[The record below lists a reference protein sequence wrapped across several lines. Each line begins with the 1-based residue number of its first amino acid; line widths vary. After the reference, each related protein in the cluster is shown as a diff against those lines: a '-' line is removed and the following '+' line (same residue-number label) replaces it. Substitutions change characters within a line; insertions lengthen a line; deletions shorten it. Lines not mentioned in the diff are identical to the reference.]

1 MTGASEN
8 LTAGS
13 KLEKILKS
21 GQKAVTC
28 ECGPPRGANGEHF
41 RHKASFL
48 TECGDAVNVTDNQT
62 AVVRF
67 CSMAACRILLDMG
80 IEPVM
85 QMVTRDMNR
94 IALQS
99 NVLGAA
105 VLGIKN
111 LLCLTGDH
119 QSFGDHPQSKNVHD
133 MDSVMLLHT
142 VKNMRD
148 EGKMISGTEVDGRPA
163 MFLGAAANPFADP
176 EEFRV
181 IRMGKKIAAGAQ
193 FIQTQCIYNMER
205 FAKFIEMANDM
216 GLTEKAYIL
225 AGITP
230 LKSVGMA
237 RYMQKFVPG
246 LDVPEHY
253 INRLKGVPKDKQAGE
268 GIQISVEQI
277 QQCLEMKGVA
287 GIHLMAIEWEER
299 APEILKAAGLLPRP
313 KVD

>member
-1 MTGASEN
+1 M
-8 LTAGS
+8 TAGS
-13 KLEKILKS
+13 NLEKILRS

-28 ECGPPRGANGEHF
+28 ECGPPRGADAEHF

-48 TECGDAVNVTDNQT
+48 KGVGDAVNVTDNQT

-67 CSMAACRILLDMG
+67 CSLAASRILLDMG
-80 IEPVM
+80 LEPVM

-94 IALQS
+94 IGLQS

-105 VLGIKN
+105 ALGIKN

-119 QSFGDHPQSKNVHD
+119 QSFGDHPQAKNVHD
-133 MDSVMLLHT
+133 LDSIQLLHT
-142 VKNMRD
+142 VMTMRD
-148 EGKMISGTEVDGRPA
+148 EGKMISGTEVQGRPQ

-176 EEFRV
+176 QEFRV
-181 IRMGKKIAAGAQ
+181 VRMGKKIAAGAQ

-205 FAKFIEMANDM
+205 FVKFMEMANDM

-237 RYMQKFVPG
+237 NYMKKFVPG
-246 LDVPEHY
+246 LDVPDSY
-253 INRLKGVPKDKQAGE
+253 ITRLRGVPKDKQAVE
-268 GIQISVEQI
+268 GIKIAVEQI
-277 QQCLEMKGVA
+277 HECLEMKGIA
-287 GIHLMAIEWEER
+287 GIHLMAIEWEDHV
-299 APEILKAAGLLPRP
+299 PEIVKAAGLLPRP
-313 KVD
+313 QVEAD

>member
-1 MTGASEN
+1 MTAEYS
-8 LTAGS
+8 AGS

-28 ECGPPRGANGEHF
+28 ECGPPRGADAEHF

-48 TECGDAVNVTDNQT
+48 KDCGDAVNVTDNQT

-67 CSMAACRILLDMG
+67 CSLAACRILIDMG
-80 IEPVM
+80 MEPVM

-105 VLGIKN
+105 ALGIKN

-119 QSFGDHPQSKNVHD
+119 QSFGDHPQAKNVHD
-133 MDSVMLLHT
+133 LDSVMLAHT
-142 VKNMRD
+142 VKNLRD
-148 EGKMISGTEVDGRPA
+148 EGKMISGTEVQGRPRI
-163 MFLGAAANPFADP
+163 FIGAAANPFADP
-176 EEFRV
+176 QEFRV
-181 IRMGKKIAAGAQ
+181 VRMGKKIAAGVQ

-205 FAKFIEMANDM
+205 FAKFMEMANDM
-216 GLTEKAYIL
+216 GLTEKAYIM

-237 RYMQKFVPG
+237 NYMKKFVPG
-246 LDVPEHY
+246 LDVPDPY
-253 INRLKGVPKDKQAGE
+253 ITRLKGVPKDKVAAE
-268 GIQISVEQI
+268 GIKIAVEQI
-277 QQCLEMKGVA
+277 QECLSMKGVA
-287 GIHLMAIEWEER
+287 GIHLMAIEWEEK
-299 APEILKAAGLLPRP
+299 APEILEAAKLLPRP
-313 KVD
+313 QVEAD

>member
-1 MTGASEN
+1 MSAATEN
-8 LTAGS
+8 PTAGS
-13 KLEKILKS
+13 NLEKILKS

-28 ECGPPRGANGEHF
+28 ECGPPRGADGEHF

-48 TECGDAVNVTDNQT
+48 KGCGDAVNVTDNQT

-67 CSMAACRILLDMG
+67 CSLAACRILLDME

-99 NVLGAA
+99 NVLGASA
-105 VLGIKN
+105 LGIKN

-119 QSFGDHPQSKNVHD
+119 QSFGDHPQAKNVHD
-133 MDSVMLLHT
+133 MDSIMLLHT
-142 VKNMRD
+142 VKTMRD
-148 EGKMISGTEVDGRPA
+148 EGKMISGTEVQGRPA

-176 EEFRV
+176 AEFRV

-205 FAKFIEMANDM
+205 FTNFMQVAHDM

-237 RYMQKFVPG
+237 NYMKKFVPG
-246 LDVPEHY
+246 LDVPDYY
-253 INRLKGVPKDKQAGE
+253 ITRLKGVPKDKVTAE
-268 GIQISVEQI
+268 GIKIAVEQI
-277 QQCLEMKGVA
+277 HQCLEMKGVA
-287 GIHLMAIEWEER
+287 GIHLMAIEWEEKAR
-299 APEILKAAGLLPRP
+299 EILEAAGLLPRP
-313 KVD
+313 KV

>member
-1 MTGASEN
+1 M
-8 LTAGS
+8 TAGS
-13 KLEKILKS
+13 NLEKILRS

-28 ECGPPRGANGEHF
+28 ECGPPRGADAEHF

-48 TECGDAVNVTDNQT
+48 KGVGDAVNVTDNQT

-67 CSMAACRILLDMG
+67 CSLAASRILLDMG
-80 IEPVM
+80 LEPVM

-94 IALQS
+94 IGLQS

-105 VLGIKN
+105 ALGIKN

-119 QSFGDHPQSKNVHD
+119 QSFGDHPQAKNVHD
-133 MDSVMLLHT
+133 LDSIQLLHT
-142 VKNMRD
+142 VMTMRD
-148 EGKMISGTEVDGRPA
+148 EGKMISGTEVQGRPQ

-176 EEFRV
+176 QEFRV
-181 IRMGKKIAAGAQ
+181 VRMGKKIAAGAQ

-205 FAKFIEMANDM
+205 FVKFMEMANDM

-237 RYMQKFVPG
+237 NYMKKFVPG
-246 LDVPEHY
+246 LDVPDSY
-253 INRLKGVPKDKQAGE
+253 ITRLRGVPKDKQAAE
-268 GIQISVEQI
+268 GIKIAVEQI
-277 QQCLEMKGVA
+277 HQCLEMKGIA
-287 GIHLMAIEWEER
+287 GIHLMAIEWEEKV
-299 APEILKAAGLLPRP
+299 PEILEAAKLLPRP
-313 KVD
+313 KVV

>member
-1 MTGASEN
+1 MTTY
-8 LTAGS
+8 TAGS
-13 KLEKILKS
+13 NLEKIFKS
-21 GQKAVTC
+21 GKKAVTC
-28 ECGPPRGANGEHF
+28 ECGPPRGADAEHF

-48 TECGDAVNVTDNQT
+48 KGVGDAVNVTDNQT

-67 CSMAACRILLDMG
+67 CSLAACRILLDMG

-94 IALQS
+94 IGLQS

-105 VLGIKN
+105 ALGIKN

-133 MDSVMLLHT
+133 LDSVQLANT
-142 VKNMRD
+142 VRMMRD
-148 EGKMISGTEVDGRPA
+148 EGKMISGTQVVGKPA
-163 MFLGAAANPFADP
+163 MFIGCAANPFADP
-176 EEFRV
+176 QEFRV
-181 IRMGKKIAAGAQ
+181 VRMGKKIAAGAQ

-205 FAKFIEMANDM
+205 FGKFMEMANDM
-216 GLTEKAYIL
+216 GLTEKAYIM

-237 RYMQKFVPG
+237 NYMKKFVPG
-246 LDVPEHY
+246 LDVPDYY
-253 INRLKGVPKDKQAGE
+253 ITRLKGVPKDKQAEE
-268 GIQISVEQI
+268 GIKIAVEQI
-277 QQCLEMKGVA
+277 QECLQMKGIA

-313 KVD
+313 QVD